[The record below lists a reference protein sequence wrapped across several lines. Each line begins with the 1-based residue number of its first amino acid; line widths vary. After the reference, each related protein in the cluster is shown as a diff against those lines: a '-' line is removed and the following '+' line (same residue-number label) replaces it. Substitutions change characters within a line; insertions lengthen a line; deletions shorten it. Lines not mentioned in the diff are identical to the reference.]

1 MGPPPHSPHSAGGR
15 TDRRTGK
22 DSWGCPAPGLV
33 TFRAVGTPFA
43 RFGVLTDGE
52 VTNSEMQQVAL
63 SEACWGDSFPGARE
77 GDPENT
83 GGCAGATTDLKQMQ
97 EIGPESRGGPSGQC
111 GALEAASSSRRHL
124 RREPGR
130 PAPGEEA
137 FGMKPLR
144 EGTSPTPRPGGQPQ
158 TGHGSSPGP
167 AETPVPWERVPS
179 WGGPTPEGG

>member
-52 VTNSEMQQVAL
+52 AMNSEMQQVAL

-77 GDPENT
+77 GDTENM
-83 GGCAGATTDLKQMQ
+83 GGC
-97 EIGPESRGGPSGQC
+97 
-111 GALEAASSSRRHL
+111 
-124 RREPGR
+124 GR
-130 PAPGEEA
+130 
-137 FGMKPLR
+137 
-144 EGTSPTPRPGGQPQ
+144 S
-158 TGHGSSPGP
+158 HH
-167 AETPVPWERVPS
+167 
-179 WGGPTPEGG
+179 